1 MTICLRDIES
11 NDALIEV
18 KKITKSINPDNWR
31 KNIKINIEPA
41 RMQNCD
47 YGWCGKYYITICTR
61 GKEFYFGEIAI
72 AVRLSS
78 MLKTK
83 PRILAP

>member
-18 KKITKSINPDNWR
+18 KKITKSINSDNWR

-47 YGWCGKYYITICTR
+47 YG
-61 GKEFYFGEIAI
+61 
-72 AVRLSS
+72 
-78 MLKTK
+78 
-83 PRILAP
+83 